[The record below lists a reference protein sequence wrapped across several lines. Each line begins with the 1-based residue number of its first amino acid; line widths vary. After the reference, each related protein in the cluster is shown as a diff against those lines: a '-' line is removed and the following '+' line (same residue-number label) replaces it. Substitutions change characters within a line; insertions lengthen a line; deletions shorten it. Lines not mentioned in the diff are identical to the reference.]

1 MVTPA
6 IFQERIGC
14 CLKNNAKVITSKVGL
29 GGGCH
34 WCTEGIFASLNGIVK
49 INQGWISS
57 TGSNMQFSEAIEVH
71 FEPDIISLFDLISI
85 HLHTHACTADH
96 SMRNKYRSA
105 VYTYSDEQAI
115 NSHVILRQLQHDFEL
130 KIITQVLPFSK
141 FKTNKVELTDYL
153 YSSPNRPFCQRYIH
167 PKLQLLM
174 QRFNKHVN
182 HEKLEETGIDFSNG

>member
-57 TGSNMQFSEAIEVH
+57 TGSNAQFSEAIEVH
-71 FEPDIISLFDLISI
+71 FEPDVILLADLVSI
-85 HLHTHACTADH
+85 HLHTHACMADH
-96 SMRNKYRSA
+96 SMRSKYRSA
-105 VYTYSDEQAI
+105 VYTYSDGQAKQ
-115 NSHVILRQLQHDFEL
+115 SHDILRDLQSDFEL
-130 KIITQVLPFSK
+130 KIITQVLPFGE
-141 FKTNKVELTDYL
+141 FKANKAELTDYL
-153 YSSPNRPFCQRYIH
+153 YTSPNRPFCQRYIH

-174 QRFNKHVN
+174 QRFKKHVN
-182 HEKLEETGIDFSNG
+182 FEKLENSNIDFSND